1 LDFIYLKKIGQLPFT
16 SKSPQPITKYY
27 LLMIQSNR
35 YGKITGMEFNNQKPQ
50 WKMPKKIS
58 GANKRGI
65 WTLSVG

>member
-1 LDFIYLKKIGQLPFT
+1 
-16 SKSPQPITKYY
+16 
-27 LLMIQSNR
+27 MIQSNR
-35 YGKITGMEFNNQKPQ
+35 YGKITGMEFHNQKPQ